1 MLKYLLFYLIILQ
14 CSLSFSQSEKNDH
27 IYTIDLEIP
36 EKLIYSDHLK
46 LGGSNSNGENIS
58 VNNFYISQNG
68 KPIIPVTGEF
78 HFSRYPE
85 IYWDEAIK
93 KMKSGGI
100 NMIATYIFWNM
111 HEEIEGIFNWENNR
125 NVRKFVE
132 LCWENNL
139 PVIIRIGPFAH
150 GEIRN
155 GGLPDWLLAEPISIR
170 SNDPEYLFY
179 VERFFNEIG
188 DQLKGLYFKDGGPII
203 AAQIENEYQHS
214 AAPWGLT
221 YPGQPYDL
229 TSSQRD
235 LAYTQ
240 EGVGVSKEENPY
252 AELGSQHM
260 QVLKSLAIKAGI
272 NTPLY
277 TATGWG
283 NAAIIPNETL
293 PVTAAYPYPTW
304 TDKKDLSPFYL
315 YKDMHKNPDYL
326 PVRYDPESYPVFA
339 AELGGGIMSTYE
351 RRPIVP
357 AESIDALI
365 NRCLGSGANGIGYYM
380 YHGGSTPRGKYSF
393 FNDEA
398 YGYPKISY
406 DFQAPIGEYGQTR
419 DSFYRLKL
427 LHEFL
432 NTFGDILA
440 PMQTVLPKT
449 NDSIIPSN
457 IKDLRYAVR
466 QKEGSGFLFVNN
478 FQDDNL
484 TKKKQNIQIMLKT
497 SKGVLKI
504 PENNGFD
511 LNGGENAIFPFNLQM
526 EGIKLNYA
534 TAQLL
539 TKADVNQ
546 SPYYVFFIP
555 EGVKPEF
562 SFENSEGLS
571 IVNSSVIKIKK
582 SAKRW
587 LVTCSAN
594 DISEFIIRQK
604 SGSNINIL
612 VVPKEFALKFW
623 TLNIED
629 MKHLVFS
636 DADILEEETGAKF
649 LSVGEN
655 NYELF
660 IYPKINNTPKID
672 VGTISSASKQPYLSH
687 FEVKLPKVTIPFA
700 AKKVSDKRLVIQLP
714 GEMPNGLN
722 DVILKIDYV
731 GDTGMGFLDGE
742 LVADEFYK
750 GIPWEIGLR
759 YFVDVK
765 KAEEMNFYFR
775 PIYEGASF
783 LVDLEKKDVPDFSGK
798 TSFTDIREVR
808 FIPKYEAIITFEW

>member
-14 CSLSFSQSEKNDH
+14 CFISFGQSKKDH

-36 EKLIYSDHLK
+36 EKLIYSDNLK

-58 VNNFYISQNG
+58 VNNFYMSQNG

-100 NMIATYIFWNM
+100 NMVATYIFWNM
-111 HEEIEGIFNWENNR
+111 HEENKGVFNWENNH

-203 AAQIENEYQHS
+203 ATQIENEYQHS

-240 EGVGVSKEENPY
+240 EGVGVSNEENPY
-252 AELGSQHM
+252 AELGNQHM

-304 TDKKDLSPFYL
+304 TDKKDLSSFYL
-315 YKDMHKNPDYL
+315 YKDMHKNPDYS
-326 PVRYDPESYPVFA
+326 PVRYSPEKYPVFA

-357 AESIDALI
+357 AESLDALV

-380 YHGGSTPRGKYSF
+380 YHGGSTPRGKHSF

-419 DSFYRLKL
+419 GSFYRLKL

-432 NTFGDILA
+432 NTFGGILA

-478 FQDDNL
+478 FQDDTL
-484 TKKKQNIQIMLKT
+484 TKKKENIQIILKT
-497 SKGVLKI
+497 SKGVLKF
-504 PENNGFD
+504 PENGRFD

-555 EGVKPEF
+555 EGLKPEF

-571 IVNSSVIKIKK
+571 IVNNSVIQIKK
-582 SAKRW
+582 SSKRL
-587 LVTCSAN
+587 LVTCPPN

-629 MKHLVFS
+629 KKHIVFS

-649 LSVGEN
+649 LSMGEN

-672 VGTISSASKQPYLSH
+672 VGTISSSFKQPYLSH

-700 AKKVSDKRLVIQLP
+700 AKKVSDKRLVVQLP

-775 PIYEGASF
+775 PIYKGASF
-783 LVDLEKKDVPDFSGK
+783 LVDLEKKDVPDFIGK
-798 TSFTDIREVR
+798 TSFTDIRGYS
-808 FIPKYEAIITFEW
+808 FIPKYVAFITFEW